1 MRVKSKWHKDAV
13 KTIDEIASA
22 LAFNTW
28 RITKNNLEDLINEG
42 FTVEKDQVFGV
53 ISEYLCFLIQCVDR
67 LIFQKTS
74 SDNRRQI
81 LILLARQSADYFHEE
96 KTERIGEGSH
106 WDEFVNLYNSRAQD
120 YSEFGFNV
128 DGPDYHFLRYFAEK
142 TKSVMTQLDEKWVV
156 QQMIEIQAPK
166 AFDEINKSVE
176 NLMQVKEIISKEEKE
191 KRRSEKIPRSKRK
204 S

>member
-13 KTIDEIASA
+13 KTVDEIASA

-42 FTVEKDQVFGV
+42 FTIEKNQVFGV

-74 SDNRRQI
+74 LDNRRQI

-106 WDEFVNLYNSRAQD
+106 WDDFVNLYNSRAQD
-120 YSEFGFNV
+120 YSEFRFNL

-191 KRRSEKIPRSKRK
+191 KRKSEKIPRSKRK

>member
-13 KTIDEIASA
+13 KTVDEIASA

-106 WDEFVNLYNSRAQD
+106 WDDFVNLYNSRAKD
-120 YSEFGFNV
+120 YSEFGFNL

-166 AFDEINKSVE
+166 AFDEINKSVG

>member
-13 KTIDEIASA
+13 KTVDEIASA

-106 WDEFVNLYNSRAQD
+106 WDDFVNLYNSRAKD
-120 YSEFGFNV
+120 YSEFGFNL

-142 TKSVMTQLDEKWVV
+142 TKSVMTQLDEKWVA

>member
-13 KTIDEIASA
+13 KTVDEIASA

-81 LILLARQSADYFHEE
+81 LIRLARQSADYFHEE
-96 KTERIGEGSH
+96 
-106 WDEFVNLYNSRAQD
+106 
-120 YSEFGFNV
+120 
-128 DGPDYHFLRYFAEK
+128 
-142 TKSVMTQLDEKWVV
+142 
-156 QQMIEIQAPK
+156 
-166 AFDEINKSVE
+166 
-176 NLMQVKEIISKEEKE
+176 
-191 KRRSEKIPRSKRK
+191 PRE
-204 S
+204 

>member
-13 KTIDEIASA
+13 KTVDEIASA

-67 LIFQKTS
+67 LIFQKIS
-74 SDNRRQI
+74 SDKRRQI

-106 WDEFVNLYNSRAQD
+106 WDDFVNLYNSRAKD
-120 YSEFGFNV
+120 YSEFGFNL

-166 AFDEINKSVE
+166 AFDEINKSVG